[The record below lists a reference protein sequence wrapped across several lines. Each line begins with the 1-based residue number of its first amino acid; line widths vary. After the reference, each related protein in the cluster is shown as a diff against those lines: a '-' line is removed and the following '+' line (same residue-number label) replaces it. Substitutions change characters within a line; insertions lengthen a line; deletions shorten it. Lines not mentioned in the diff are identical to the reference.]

1 MHTNSF
7 PIEDRGC
14 QVTYNSDGAFS
25 QAETYAV
32 PPMSFWVF
40 IATNNMSKIHPAER
54 AQYSLREVWL
64 REQEMIGQ
72 VILSWAVQRPD
83 MKWRFDL
90 DSKIHLDNYLAV
102 IMPFSVITHDFPF
115 FSTTRLVMT
124 T

>member
-1 MHTNSF
+1 
-7 PIEDRGC
+7 
-14 QVTYNSDGAFS
+14 
-25 QAETYAV
+25 
-32 PPMSFWVF
+32 MSSNLQLRRCIFTGRDICRPSHV
-40 IATNNMSKIHPAER
+40 ILGLYCNKHMSKIHPAER

-90 DSKIHLDNYLAV
+90 DSNIHLDNYLAV